1 MAEMEEFSDKEFLYS
16 DPGIYPIQGVDT
28 SEFSNWIEIWGPE
41 QIKDWQN
48 EDKISKFRDLKATL
62 DNKPNRQT
70 IRLSSFSHE
79 VRIFCQMWEEF
90 E

>member
-41 QIKDWQN
+41 
-48 EDKISKFRDLKATL
+48 
-62 DNKPNRQT
+62 
-70 IRLSSFSHE
+70 
-79 VRIFCQMWEEF
+79 
-90 E
+90 